1 MIRSSNIANQVNPV
15 QSLESQSS
23 SGLSHIVGYVLLTSD
38 WNSPD
43 SWFGAPYYSVAGNWS
58 FYPSGSLNLSY
69 LSISNGSS
77 DKDETIPL

>member
-43 SWFGAPYYSVAGNWS
+43 SSFGAPYYSVAGN
-58 FYPSGSLNLSY
+58 
-69 LSISNGSS
+69 
-77 DKDETIPL
+77 